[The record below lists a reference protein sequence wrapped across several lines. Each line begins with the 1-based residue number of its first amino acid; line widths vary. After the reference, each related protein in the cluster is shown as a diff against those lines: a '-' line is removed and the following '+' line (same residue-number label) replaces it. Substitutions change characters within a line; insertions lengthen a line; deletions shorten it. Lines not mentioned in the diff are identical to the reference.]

1 MDDLKALQDALY
13 SIKPSDLSYEEWVNV
28 GMALKDE
35 GLSVN
40 LWDDWSRSDS
50 RYEHGVCAKKWNSFS
65 GSGVGVGTIF
75 HYAETYGHFS
85 RSRDLDWDDG
95 LYESDYYHDVLDTE
109 KKPDEPA

>member
-1 MDDLKALQDALY
+1 
-13 SIKPSDLSYEEWVNV
+13 
-28 GMALKDE
+28 MALKDE

-50 RYEHGVCAKKWNSFS
+50 RYEHGICAKKWNSFS

-75 HYAETYGHFS
+75 HYAETYGDWS

-95 LYESDYYHDVLDTE
+95 IYESDYYHDVYGD
-109 KKPDEPA
+109 KKFVNKVSAKGAPYKVGATYLWQMSIDID